1 MENLNAEQVKKGV
14 ECCYMQELEHNENCP
29 ECPYTDLY
37 PNCSEYLGKD
47 ALALINKQETEYNEL
62 YELLRTYK
70 ADSESYRSY
79 SKTLEKE
86 NEGLKTLLDESYDT
100 QNSLAEE
107 NESIRRRMHHLF
119 QSQFIASFDEVDRKT
134 KEYKRDIA
142 EADILTEVNKQYQTE
157 NMVLSAVVEG
167 LTEENERLRA
177 EKEHNAGNEKY
188 ILSTVMVAPI
198 DYTVRKMQKSLHE
211 RFGYDKNRVHTDYN
225 VHRYIDQIAK
235 EILEGEN
242 EN

>member
-1 MENLNAEQVKKGV
+1 MENLNAEQVKK
-14 ECCYMQELEHNENCP
+14 
-29 ECPYTDLY
+29 DLQKIVDNY
-37 PNCSEYLGKD
+37 SGGWTRFNILSN

-62 YELLRTYK
+62 YELC
-70 ADSESYRSY
+70 ESYRI
-79 SKTLEKE
+79 
-86 NEGLKTLLDESYDT
+86 
-100 QNSLAEE
+100 E
-107 NESIRRRMHHLF
+107 NESVRHRMQHLC
-119 QSQFIASFDEVDRKT
+119 QSKFIASFDEVDRKT

-235 EILEGEN
+235 EMLEGEN